1 MDAWLRAPTAI
12 DDRPGEH
19 LAGWVSNLG
28 SALEGTPS
36 QRDDEPVFKGFIANV
51 RDVVASRS

>member
-1 MDAWLRAPTAI
+1 VDARRAPTAI
-12 DDRPGEH
+12 DRPGEH
-19 LAGWVSNLG
+19 LAGWVGNLG

>member
-1 MDAWLRAPTAI
+1 MDARLRAPTAI
-12 DDRPGEH
+12 NDRPGEH
-19 LAGWVSNLG
+19 LAGWVGNLG

-36 QRDDEPVFKGFIANV
+36 QRDDEPDFKGFIANV